1 MLHRFAA
8 PLIAAL
14 LLAPMASAQEAGSGE
29 AATAAEIER
38 LFEALALPEMIGIM
52 AEEGTEYGLQIAQ
65 DLIPGGISADW
76 TQAVNAIYDTDRME
90 AEVQAAFT
98 EAMTG
103 VDIEPML
110 AFFEAEPG
118 QTIISLEVSARRALL
133 DDAVEEASKEMAA
146 IAMAD
151 QTDRF
156 GLIEEFVRVNDLIE
170 TNIVGALNSNFAFY
184 TGLATGGAFGQTLTE
199 DQILADVWSQEPQI
213 RQNTTEWVYSFLL
226 MAYQPLSDADVEAYI
241 AFSETEAGKELN
253 KAVFAAFDGMFEDI
267 SLALGAAAA
276 AQMITQE
283 L

>member
-1 MLHRFAA
+1 MLQRFAA

-14 LLAPMASAQEAGSGE
+14 FLAPMASAQEAGSGE
-29 AATAAEIER
+29 ATTAAEIDR

-241 AFSETEAGKELN
+241 AFSETEAGKALN